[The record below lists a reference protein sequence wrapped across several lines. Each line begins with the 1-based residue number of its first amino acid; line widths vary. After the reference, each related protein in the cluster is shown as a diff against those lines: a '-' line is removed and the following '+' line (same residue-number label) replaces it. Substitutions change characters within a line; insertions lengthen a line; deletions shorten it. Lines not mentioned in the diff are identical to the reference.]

1 MTEIEFT
8 AREGNYINCTKVH
21 IQIQYLKIKIIIIN
35 NFIGEHGN
43 VYLAVLSTA
52 EFSDKLVVI
61 LISPLDNVRL
71 VIPVLAL
78 PMRVHVRVDPGPTGQ
93 RHGCCL

>member
-1 MTEIEFT
+1 VDSEG
-8 AREGNYINCTKVH
+8 RELKKLHKC
-21 IQIQYLKIKIIIIN
+21 IQIQYLKIKITITN
-35 NFIGEHGN
+35 NFIGEHKEHGN